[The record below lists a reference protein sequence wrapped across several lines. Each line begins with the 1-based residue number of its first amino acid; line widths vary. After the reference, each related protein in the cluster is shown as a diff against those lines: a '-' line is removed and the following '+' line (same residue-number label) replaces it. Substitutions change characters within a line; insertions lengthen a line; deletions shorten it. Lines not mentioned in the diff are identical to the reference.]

1 MLLLTT
7 NACAT
12 ETTHANTIKP
22 IIIIILLS
30 FLYLL
35 PLITV
40 LSFSCVFLL
49 CVSKCASCITL
60 QESYFMAFILLFTTT
75 ASTTAAQQIAK
86 INPKIIIILIL
97 SLNLLS

>member
-30 FLYLL
+30 FLYFLL
-35 PLITV
+35 FITV
-40 LSFSCVFLL
+40 LSFSRVFLK
-49 CVSKCASCITL
+49 CVSRRSSCATL
-60 QESYFMAFILLFTTT
+60 RESYFMAFILLFTTT